1 MNRYNS
7 NLLDTLYSYSETSLV
22 SREPADVCC
31 AFVNFNALQKLN
43 KLNVFS
49 KLSNTNRPNFSK
61 LHTYTLLTS
70 AGRSGL
76 TDFQQ

>member
-7 NLLDTLYSYSETSLV
+7 NLLDTLYSYSETSPV
-22 SREPADVCC
+22 SCEPADVCC
-31 AFVNFNALQKLN
+31 AFVNFNSLQ

-76 TDFQQ
+76 TDFQ